1 MRVGT
6 RARIL
11 SAIIL
16 AIGAGAPAIA
26 HHSTVYFDLDAEVVH
41 ENVRVVEF
49 HVANPHGVLVY
60 AVTDEAGNEVVWN
73 AELPS
78 ANFTMRGGIFESMLS
93 PGDLVPVV
101 VGWPGIQG
109 STREHFT
116 RLKTMTMA
124 NGDVATFTI
133 VSATLTPAE
142 PD

>member
-1 MRVGT
+1 MPGRLLQCSPSV
-6 RARIL
+6 IV
-11 SAIIL
+11 

-49 HVANPHGVLVY
+49 HVTNPHGVLVY

-78 ANFTMRGGIFESMLS
+78 ANFTMRGGIFASMLS
-93 PGDLVPVV
+93 PGDIVPVV
-101 VGWPGIQG
+101 VGWPGIPE
-109 STREHFT
+109 STREYFT
-116 RLKTMTMA
+116 RLKTMTLA

-142 PD
+142 TD

>member
-1 MRVGT
+1 MRAKSL
-6 RARIL
+6 ARIL
-11 SAIIL
+11 SPIIL

-49 HVANPHGVLVY
+49 HVVNPHGVLVY

-78 ANFTMRGGIFESMLS
+78 ANFTMRGGIFESTLS
-93 PGDLVPVV
+93 PGEIVPVV

-142 PD
+142 TE

>member
-1 MRVGT
+1 MRAKSL
-6 RARIL
+6 ARIL
-11 SAIIL
+11 SPIIL
-16 AIGAGAPAIA
+16 AICAGAPAIA

-49 HVANPHGVLVY
+49 HVVNPHGVLVY

-93 PGDLVPVV
+93 PGEIVPVV

-116 RLKTMTMA
+116 RLKAMTMA

-142 PD
+142 TE

>member
-1 MRVGT
+1 MRAKSPV
-6 RARIL
+6 RIL
-11 SAIIL
+11 SPVIL
-16 AIGAGAPAIA
+16 AIGAHVPAIA
-26 HHSTVYFDLDAEVVH
+26 HHSTVYFDLDAEIVH

-93 PGDLVPVV
+93 PGEVVPVV

-142 PD
+142 TQ